1 MGQNPSERTQSS
13 SQAGVSQYSTCPLV
27 FGLQGTVHVIV
38 VPPAD
43 AERKRLLQNQEEVST
58 MMAVAGV
65 RRALLLCMSLA
76 ELSSH
81 CDASSMAQAR
91 LH

>member
-1 MGQNPSERTQSS
+1 MGQNPSDRTQSS
-13 SQAGVSQYSTCPLV
+13 SQAGAYRSTRHARV

-65 RRALLLCMSLA
+65 LLLCMSLA

>member
-1 MGQNPSERTQSS
+1 M
-13 SQAGVSQYSTCPLV
+13 

-65 RRALLLCMSLA
+65 RRALLLCKSLA